1 MWWICAEEQA
11 ASNQKTQGLR
21 EDWSRRSFGRVGAD
35 VCCFAGR
42 TVEGRLDR
50 DGMSLRLLPA
60 SLFHSFLK
68 VSACSMGAL
77 EFTKPRNG

>member
-21 EDWSRRSFGRVGAD
+21 EDLSRRSFGRVGAD
-35 VCCFAGR
+35 VCCLAGR
-42 TVEGRLDR
+42 TVVGRLDR
-50 DGMSLRLLPA
+50 DGMGLRLLPT

-68 VSACSMGAL
+68 VSACLMGAL
-77 EFTKPRNG
+77 EFTEPRNG